1 MRRLWVLV
9 AGVVAVAGIVVGPG
23 VAAASPST
31 SRATSTCS
39 DLVKRYKQVNAN
51 TQKIDFS
58 NPKTLSKLFKQAA
71 VTFSSLANTA
81 PSSLR
86 SAFKHLASAYRQ
98 LGNVDYSKPNAFSA
112 LATLGRKY
120 SKDFQK
126 IGKYFAQKC
135 NFHIP
140 TNTSSPSITVP
151 ST

>member
-9 AGVVAVAGIVVGPG
+9 AGVVAVAGMVAGPG

-31 SRATSTCS
+31 SRATSACS
-39 DLVKRYKQVNAN
+39 DLVNKYKKVNAN

-58 NPKTLSKLFKQAA
+58 KPKSLSKLFKQAA
-71 VTFSSLANTA
+71 VTFSSLANTGPA
-81 PSSLR
+81 SLR
-86 SAFKHLASAYRQ
+86 SAFSHLAKGYRQ
-98 LGNVDYSKPNAFSA
+98 LGNVDFSKPNAFSA
-112 LATLGRKY
+112 LATVGRKY

-126 IGKYFAQKC
+126 IGKYFGQKC